1 MTGNGK
7 GALDASM
14 LMLLGGAGLA
24 IAAYFM
30 PTVSFYGR
38 PGVVHDLS
46 VFQKVPMLSSMA
58 FALLAAAVA
67 CRLVPAL
74 SRWSREAT
82 IIAAVAIAVPAILG
96 FYAAL
101 DAWSGLRAVMLET
114 TGTRSVT
121 VNPEWG
127 WLPLLAAS
135 GLIAASLRVG
145 RTRDTQAA

>member
-1 MTGNGK
+1 
-7 GALDASM
+7 
-14 LMLLGGAGLA
+14 
-24 IAAYFM
+24 
-30 PTVSFYGR
+30 
-38 PGVVHDLS
+38 

-101 DAWSGLRAVMLET
+101 DA
-114 TGTRSVT
+114 
-121 VNPEWG
+121 
-127 WLPLLAAS
+127 
-135 GLIAASLRVG
+135 
-145 RTRDTQAA
+145 